1 MVVLLPRRR
10 LISVPEG
17 PIVRHKRKINRIK
30 TEILRRLKVLAKILD
45 IPVIITSQL
54 SRECEK
60 REDKKPIIEDFSN
73 SKNAIDK
80 YADKILFLYR
90 DSYYNKENKSDI
102 TDVIIA
108 KNFDGMLDTIKVA
121 WMSEYCM
128 FGNTI
133 VIEEE
138 KDGE

>member
-1 MVVLLPRRR
+1 MTEYVYMNGEYIESDKAVLP
-10 LISVPEG
+10 
-17 PIVRHKRKINRIK
+17 VRTH
-30 TEILRRLKVLAKILD
+30 A
-45 IPVIITSQL
+45 
-54 SRECEK
+54 
-60 REDKKPIIEDFSN
+60 
-73 SKNAIDK
+73 
-80 YADKILFLYR
+80 FLYGTSVFEGIR
-90 DSYYNKENKSDI
+90 AYYNKENKSDI

>member
-1 MVVLLPRRR
+1 MILAM
-10 LISVPEG
+10 
-17 PIVRHKRKINRIK
+17 IN
-30 TEILRRLKVLAKILD
+30 L
-45 IPVIITSQL
+45 
-54 SRECEK
+54 
-60 REDKKPIIEDFSN
+60 
-73 SKNAIDK
+73 IDK
-80 YADKILFLYR
+80 G
-90 DSYYNKENKSDI
+90 DI

-108 KNFDGMLDTIKVA
+108 KNFDGMLETIKVT

>member
-1 MVVLLPRRR
+1 MCSVTTSPEDTILVPLSTVMGAFIATLPPGR
-10 LISVPEG
+10 
-17 PIVRHKRKINRIK
+17 
-30 TEILRRLKVLAKILD
+30 
-45 IPVIITSQL
+45 PVIITSQL

-138 KDGE
+138 PDGE